1 MVKYVQMLLSLL
13 DFACEIFSINSRR
26 WVRNTIHSVGVTPVR
41 WGSRLGRAG
50 CVRVVAGDNGKLAA
64 WRASGPE
71 HGFGMFAT
79 TPKPKSE
86 ITDICADLT
95 RSNIFLRDGHTRCG
109 RNVEL

>member
-1 MVKYVQMLLSLL
+1 MGQQAGTCRVCVCVAAGDDGEL
-13 DFACEIFSINSRR
+13 AER
-26 WVRNTIHSVGVTPVR
+26 
-41 WGSRLGRAG
+41 RAG
-50 CVRVVAGDNGKLAA
+50 
-64 WRASGPE
+64 GPE